1 MRKQIVLGL
10 LFMAIWALLIYYSAQ
25 LVDLLGRIPRAEKN
39 LWWTRNA
46 IILFGFVVIVLWV
59 LFMFGV
65 LNMWSP
71 LKSESVGAF

>member
-10 LFMAIWALLIYYSAQ
+10 LFMAIGALLIYYSAQ

-39 LWWTRNA
+39 LGGTRNA
-46 IILFGFVVIVLWV
+46 IILFGFAIIVLGV
-59 LFMFGV
+59 LYMFGV
-65 LNMWSP
+65 LNMGSP